1 MEMVSS
7 LPLNEFVGV
16 VNRKPVGALV
26 NFDSACGFDERTKSS
41 FMSPVS
47 RYGAVFVGRK
57 TVTRKLEMAADSAA
71 RRCWLVVSVPAF
83 KCVVNTCS
91 GAAKP
96 GTAISASNK
105 THVKGPVVP

>member
-7 LPLNEFVGV
+7 FPLNEFVGV
-16 VNRKPVGALV
+16 VNRKPAGALV
-26 NFDSACGFDERTKSS
+26 SFDSACGFDERTRSS
-41 FMSPVS
+41 FMSPAS

-71 RRCWLVVSVPAF
+71 RRFWLVASVPAF
-83 KCVVNTCS
+83 KCVVNTCN
-91 GAAKP
+91 GAGKP

-105 THVKGPVVP
+105 SRVNGPL